1 MNKTYCDRCGKEIEE
16 GDYILLHKECHKEI
30 KDGRKAPEK
39 LLDELFDICD
49 KCRDAFFGWLNN
61 KPAEQEKPAKQ
72 KFAKKMLP
80 AWATIKQLAAIFG
93 QSERRMN
100 RLMARTGASRR
111 KAKEGPNW
119 WYEYQITK
127 ETYDYLTSKL
137 DCK

>member
-1 MNKTYCDRCGKEIEE
+1 MEKTYCDRCGCEMEQN
-16 GDYILLHKECHKEI
+16 GNILL
-30 KDGRKAPEK
+30 RKN
-39 LLDELFDICD
+39 LDELHLEEYYDICD
-49 KCRDAFFGWLNN
+49 KCRDSFFGWLNN

-72 KFAKKMLP
+72 KPAKKMLP

-111 KAKEGPNW
+111 KVKDNANW

-137 DCK
+137 S

>member
-1 MNKTYCDRCGKEIEE
+1 MKKYYCDHCGMDLGSEPANRLA
-16 GDYILLHKECHKEI
+16 LLKPGQSVITCDTFH
-30 KDGRKAPEK
+30 
-39 LLDELFDICD
+39 FCD
-49 KCRDAFFGWLNN
+49 KCREEFFGWLNN
-61 KPAEQEKPAKQ
+61 KPAEQEKPTKQ
-72 KFAKKMLP
+72 KHAKKMLP
-80 AWATIKQLAAIFG
+80 TWATIKQLAAIFG

>member
-1 MNKTYCDRCGKEIEE
+1 MNKTYCDRCGKEMEE
-16 GDYILLHKECHKEI
+16 GDYVMLHKECHKEI
-30 KDGRKAPEK
+30 KDGKKALPK
-39 LLDELFDICD
+39 LLDELFDICPA
-49 KCRDAFFGWLNN
+49 CRDAFYSWLNN
-61 KPAEQEKPAKQ
+61 KPAKQ
-72 KFAKKMLP
+72 KPAKKMLP

-127 ETYDYLTSKL
+127 ETYDYLTSNL
-137 DCK
+137 ECK

>member
-1 MNKTYCDRCGKEIEE
+1 MKKVYCDRCGKEVEQNHNIILRRANPLAAGEE
-16 GDYILLHKECHKEI
+16 Y
-30 KDGRKAPEK
+30 
-39 LLDELFDICD
+39 FDICPA
-49 KCRDAFFGWLNN
+49 CRESFFGWLNN

-72 KFAKKMLP
+72 KPVKKMLP

-111 KAKEGPNW
+111 KAKDGANW

-137 DCK
+137 S